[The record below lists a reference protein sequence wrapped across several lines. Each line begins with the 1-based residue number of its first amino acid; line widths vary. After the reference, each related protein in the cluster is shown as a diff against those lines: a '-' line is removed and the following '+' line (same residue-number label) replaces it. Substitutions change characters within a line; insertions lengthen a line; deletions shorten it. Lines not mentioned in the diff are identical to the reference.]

1 MAMTP
6 LELVKAARKAVGDDM
21 PDDICPDDLWGP
33 VKGSSSRD
41 KSSASATVS
50 SSSSSTSLAGDV
62 ATTGATSATT
72 TTTSSSSSS
81 SGKSVSSLVELI
93 MIVTCHRPCSYLRTS
108 LYGCEQSPI

>member
-72 TTTSSSSSS
+72 TTNSSSS
-81 SGKSVSSLVELI
+81 SGKSVRSLVELI
-93 MIVTCHRPCSYLRTS
+93 MMVTCHRPCSDMHTS
-108 LYGCEQSPI
+108 LYDCEQSAI

>member
-72 TTTSSSSSS
+72 TTSSSSS
-81 SGKSVSSLVELI
+81 SGKSVRSLVEL
-93 MIVTCHRPCSYLRTS
+93 
-108 LYGCEQSPI
+108 